1 MYDFISYLSD
11 VEILTEKNIRGNSM
25 KNRPRGYKTF
35 FMLNSVEHEILNAHR
50 CKIIKKFGSF
60 SAQISQ

>member
-1 MYDFISYLSD
+1 MYDFISYLSE
-11 VEILTEKNIRGNSM
+11 VKILTEKNRCVNFM

-35 FMLNSVEHEILNAHR
+35 FMLKSVEHEILNAHR